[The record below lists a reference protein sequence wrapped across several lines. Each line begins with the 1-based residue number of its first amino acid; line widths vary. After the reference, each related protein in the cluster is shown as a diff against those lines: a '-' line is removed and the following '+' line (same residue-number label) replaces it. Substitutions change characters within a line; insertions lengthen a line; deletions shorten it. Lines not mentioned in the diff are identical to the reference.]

1 MKVIGLTGGIGAG
14 KSTVTDYLREQG
26 YFVIDADAIA
36 HQITEKGSPALK
48 KIALCFGAEVLY
60 EDGSLNR
67 KKLAAFVF
75 SDEEKKR
82 QLEQLTTFEVVYII
96 KNQLDDLRKDGKLDI
111 VFVDAPLL
119 FETGA
124 DQLTDMVWLVDA
136 DLEVRISRVM
146 DRDRA
151 SREAVVSR
159 VQNQMDSSEKKK
171 FSAEIIDNSKGKEE
185 LYQQIEYLLMKYV
198 KK

>member
-14 KSTVTDYLREQG
+14 KSTVTNYLRKQG
-26 YFVIDADAIA
+26 YLVIDADAIA

-82 QLEQLTTFEVVYII
+82 QLEQLTTVEVVYII
-96 KNQLDDLRKDGKLDI
+96 KTQLEDLRKKGKQDI

-124 DQLTDMVWLVDA
+124 DKLTDMVWLVDA
-136 DLEVRISRVM
+136 DMEARIARVM
-146 DRDRA
+146 DRDGT

-171 FSAEIIDNSKGKEE
+171 LSAEIIDNSKGKEE
-185 LYQQIEYLLMKYV
+185 LYQQIEYLLMRYV

>member
-14 KSTVTDYLREQG
+14 KSTVTNYLRKQG
-26 YFVIDADAIA
+26 YLVIDADAIA

-82 QLEQLTTFEVVYII
+82 QLEQLTTVEVVYII
-96 KNQLDDLRKDGKLDI
+96 KTQLEDLRKKGKQDI

-124 DQLTDMVWLVDA
+124 DKLTDMVWLVDA
-136 DLEVRISRVM
+136 DMEARISRVM
-146 DRDRA
+146 DRDGT
-151 SREAVVSR
+151 SRQAVVSR

-171 FSAEIIDNSKGKEE
+171 LSAEIIDNSKGKEE
-185 LYQQIEYLLMKYV
+185 LYQQIEYLLMRYV

>member
-82 QLEQLTTFEVVYII
+82 QLEQLTTVEVVYII

-136 DLEVRISRVM
+136 DLEARISRVM

-171 FSAEIIDNSKGKEE
+171 LSAEIIDNSKGKEE
-185 LYQQIEYLLMKYV
+185 LYQQIEYLLMRYV

>member
-14 KSTVTDYLREQG
+14 KSTVTNYLRKQG
-26 YFVIDADAIA
+26 YLVIDADAIA

-82 QLEQLTTFEVVYII
+82 QLEQLTTVEVVYII
-96 KNQLDDLRKDGKLDI
+96 KTQLDDLRKKGKQDI

-124 DQLTDMVWLVDA
+124 DKLTDMVWLVDA
-136 DLEVRISRVM
+136 DMEARISRVM
-146 DRDRA
+146 DRDGT

-171 FSAEIIDNSKGKEE
+171 LSAEIIDNSKGKEE
-185 LYQQIEYLLMKYV
+185 LYQQIEYLLMRYV

>member
-14 KSTVTDYLREQG
+14 KSTVTNYLRKQG
-26 YFVIDADAIA
+26 YLVIDADAIA

-82 QLEQLTTFEVVYII
+82 QLEQLTTVEVVYII
-96 KNQLDDLRKDGKLDI
+96 KTQLEDLRKKGKQDI

-124 DQLTDMVWLVDA
+124 DKLTDMVWLVDA
-136 DLEVRISRVM
+136 DMEARSSRVM
-146 DRDRA
+146 DRDGT

-171 FSAEIIDNSKGKEE
+171 LSAEIIDNSKGKEE
-185 LYQQIEYLLMKYV
+185 LYQQIEYLLMRYV

>member
-14 KSTVTDYLREQG
+14 KSTVTNYLRKQG
-26 YFVIDADAIA
+26 YLVIDADAIA

-67 KKLAAFVF
+67 KKLAGFVF

-82 QLEQLTTFEVVYII
+82 QLEQLTTVEVVYII
-96 KNQLDDLRKDGKLDI
+96 KTQLEDLRKKGKQDI

-124 DQLTDMVWLVDA
+124 DKLTDMVWLVDA
-136 DLEVRISRVM
+136 DMEARISRVM
-146 DRDRA
+146 DRDGT

-171 FSAEIIDNSKGKEE
+171 LSAEIIDNSKGKEE
-185 LYQQIEYLLMKYV
+185 LYQQIEYLLMRYV

>member
-14 KSTVTDYLREQG
+14 KSTVTNYLRKQG
-26 YFVIDADAIA
+26 YLVIDAYAIA

-82 QLEQLTTFEVVYII
+82 QLEQLTTVEVVYII
-96 KNQLDDLRKDGKLDI
+96 KTQLDDLRKKGKQDI

-124 DQLTDMVWLVDA
+124 DKLTDMVWLVDA
-136 DLEVRISRVM
+136 DMEARISRVM
-146 DRDRA
+146 DRDGT

-171 FSAEIIDNSKGKEE
+171 LSAEIIDNSKGKEE
-185 LYQQIEYLLMKYV
+185 LYQQIEYLLMRYV

>member
-14 KSTVTDYLREQG
+14 KSTVTNYLRKQG
-26 YFVIDADAIA
+26 YLVIDADAIA

-82 QLEQLTTFEVVYII
+82 QLEQLTTVEVVYII
-96 KNQLDDLRKDGKLDI
+96 KTQLEDLRKKGKQDI

-124 DQLTDMVWLVDA
+124 DKLTDMVWLVDA
-136 DLEVRISRVM
+136 DMEARISRVM
-146 DRDRA
+146 DRDGT

-171 FSAEIIDNSKGKEE
+171 LSAEIIDNSKGKEE
-185 LYQQIEYLLMKYV
+185 LYQQIEYLLMRYV

>member
-14 KSTVTDYLREQG
+14 KSTVTNYLRKQG
-26 YFVIDADAIA
+26 YLVIDADAIA

-60 EDGSLNR
+60 KDGSLNR

-82 QLEQLTTFEVVYII
+82 QLEQLTTVEVVYII
-96 KNQLDDLRKDGKLDI
+96 KTQLEDLRKKGKQDI

-124 DQLTDMVWLVDA
+124 DKLTDMVWLVDA
-136 DLEVRISRVM
+136 DMEARISRVM
-146 DRDRA
+146 DRDGT

-171 FSAEIIDNSKGKEE
+171 LSAEIIDNSKGKEE
-185 LYQQIEYLLMKYV
+185 LYQQIEYLLMRYV

>member
-14 KSTVTDYLREQG
+14 KSTVTNYLRKQG
-26 YFVIDADAIA
+26 YLVIDADAIA
-36 HQITEKGSPALK
+36 HPITEKGSPALK
-48 KIALCFGAEVLY
+48 KNALCFGAEVLY

-82 QLEQLTTFEVVYII
+82 QLEQLTTVEVVYII
-96 KNQLDDLRKDGKLDI
+96 KTQLEDLRKKGKQDI

-124 DQLTDMVWLVDA
+124 DKLTDMVWLVDA
-136 DLEVRISRVM
+136 DMEARISRVM
-146 DRDRA
+146 DRDGT

-171 FSAEIIDNSKGKEE
+171 LSAEIIDNSKGKEE
-185 LYQQIEYLLMKYV
+185 LYQQIEYLLMRYV